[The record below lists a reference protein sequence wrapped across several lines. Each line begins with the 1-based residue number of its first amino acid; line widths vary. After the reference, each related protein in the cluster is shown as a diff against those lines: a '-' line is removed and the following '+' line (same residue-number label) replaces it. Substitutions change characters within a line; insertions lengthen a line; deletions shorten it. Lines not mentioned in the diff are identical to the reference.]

1 MLVKKKQGVRLNKF
15 WILVLHFQTG
25 KVWHGQYCFTDV
37 QVMNDKAHFILNSII
52 GVGKTQIVKNL
63 ALEYNINFFPVAP
76 SDIYGKY
83 IGEYLCA

>member
-1 MLVKKKQGVRLNKF
+1 
-15 WILVLHFQTG
+15 
-25 KVWHGQYCFTDV
+25 
-37 QVMNDKAHFILNSII
+37 MNDKAHFILNSII

-83 IGEYLCA
+83 IGEYLCAEIG